1 MEDYSRDYKFIL
13 FNHQTMLK
21 TSGVNVFFL
30 RLVLGSSD
38 WRNLNIPSEKSQC
51 HRVAAIERFE
61 CRWEGPSIPKHT
73 DRTIMVFNSRGTS
86 ESLIKDSSRTQTHR
100 VLNYMEEGDL
110 YRMFQFIFNVII
122 VRIVDFI
129 SDIDFNRVM
138 KLIFQLS
145 YYFSTFSRRNGG
157 KDLFYSWIYCLL

>member
-1 MEDYSRDYKFIL
+1 
-13 FNHQTMLK
+13 
-21 TSGVNVFFL
+21 
-30 RLVLGSSD
+30 
-38 WRNLNIPSEKSQC
+38 
-51 HRVAAIERFE
+51 
-61 CRWEGPSIPKHT
+61 
-73 DRTIMVFNSRGTS
+73 MVFNSRGTS

-145 YYFSTFSRRNGG
+145 YFSTLSRGNGG
-157 KDLFYSWIYCLL
+157 KDLFYS